1 VARDKTPERLEKY
14 YKKGKED
21 DGKQTDRKNRP
32 VALKDCGF
40 VGRKTSKTKIQCVK
54 HERKERI
61 RSSAF
66 RRKRVNTD
74 SRMRKTFEMK
84 RTKAK

>member
-1 VARDKTPERLEKY
+1 ML
-14 YKKGKED
+14 
-21 DGKQTDRKNRP
+21 
-32 VALKDCGF
+32 
-40 VGRKTSKTKIQCVK
+40 GRIPSKTRIQYVK
-54 HERKERI
+54 HERKDAI
-61 RSSAF
+61 RSRAF